1 MQQLDEPNEHEKH
14 NEANTTPHKLARE
27 TDDPRTSP
35 DPALALEHLLAEAF
49 ATFDEPPA
57 TTHLVVQTH
66 QTHGGASAQPQLASP
81 VAAIAPLLEMAW
93 RNPVRFAG
101 RLALWRLRKAMPSQP
116 APTDPSTR
124 ANLNRS
130 TAHSDATANDTAVLH
145 SFGGLEL
152 WPPSLPPSPLPPPPA
167 PTSLWS

>member
-1 MQQLDEPNEHEKH
+1 MQQLDEPNEHEKR

-66 QTHGGASAQPQLASP
+66 QTHGGASAQPELASP

-93 RNPVRFAG
+93 RNPVRFAC
-101 RLALWRLRKAMPSQP
+101 RLALWRLRKAMSSQP

-124 ANLNRS
+124 ANLNHS
-130 TAHSDATANDTAVLH
+130 TAQQRRNGQRHSR
-145 SFGGLEL
+145 
-152 WPPSLPPSPLPPPPA
+152 PA
-167 PTSLWS
+167 QLRRT